1 MPKDFYGNLV
11 SGQIWSSPAGANGLG
26 GVGRQVALGELELA
40 DTTVQQAVLTLGLV
54 NRSPGTTLGRGRIYA
69 IVQYGIGSANQTV
82 ILDWSQTQSISLPV
96 GKVNVTAMEVDA
108 KGAPLLPMPAGYVVN
123 LAEAIDVPVI
133 LTSELAAGDRS
144 SVHAPTL
151 TQTINLGVNI
161 TVPWQVPARA
171 KRVLVGDIRGQAASD
186 VTAFVVGS
194 LSGNGFV
201 LANAADSA
209 IRTDGVI
216 LPGLTDNVQLNSTG
230 GFNGIVLCWM
240 LDG

>member
-11 SGQIWSSPAGANGLG
+11 SGQIWSTPQGQTGIG
-26 GVGRQVALGELELA
+26 GVGRQIALGELELI
-40 DTTVQQAVLTLGLV
+40 DPNVQQAVLTLGLQ
-54 NRSPGTTLGRGRIYA
+54 NLEPGATLGMGRIYA
-69 IVQYGIGSANQTV
+69 VVQYGIGSANQTV

-108 KGAPLLPMPAGYVVN
+108 KGAPLLSMPAGYVVN
-123 LAEAIDVPVI
+123 PAENIAVRVI
-133 LTSELAAGDRS
+133 LTTSLAAGDRS

-151 TQTINLGVNI
+151 TQTINLAAGV

-171 KRVLVGDIRGQAASD
+171 KRVLVGDIRGQLASD
-186 VTAFVVGS
+186 VSAFIIGS
-194 LSGNGFV
+194 LSANAFI
-201 LANAADSA
+201 LANASDSM

-216 LPGLTDNVQLNSTG
+216 LPGLTDNVQLNSVG
-230 GFNGIVLCWM
+230 GFNGIALCWL